1 MLYFQ
6 NYQRI
11 LKITQNGVHTGK
23 NWKCLQARNLCGL
36 GLHSSSS
43 STRSLGHLPPAP
55 CAAPARAPWPLRDLS
70 LPDLANINSMV
81 PQAPAQAPRCPRDAR
96 RRSLTS
102 ASRHLL
108 DVRFTS
114 RSGREPRVPSR
125 SVCGASSSARVPQ
138 ARASPQ
144 KSQQRRRTDAA
155 PAAGIV
161 DCEPPPRGARGPGVG
176 GGARWGRASHLAP
189 SFAYA
194 RAGARGR
201 SLRRARELM
210 NYSRSVSS
218 RPAQEGLVD
227 YSQAPKAS
235 FSQKRRLSPSHWKA
249 STG

>member
-1 MLYFQ
+1 MFYFQ

-70 LPDLANINSMV
+70 LPDLANMNSMV

-144 KSQQRRRTDAA
+144 KSQQRR
-155 PAAGIV
+155 AAGIV
-161 DCEPPPRGARGPGVG
+161 DCEPPPRGARGPSVG

-189 SFAYA
+189 SFAYGKSRRSRQVAQKSA
-194 RAGARGR
+194 RINELFTKRLVSPRPGR
-201 SLRRARELM
+201 
-210 NYSRSVSS
+210 
-218 RPAQEGLVD
+218 PC
-227 YSQAPKAS
+227 
-235 FSQKRRLSPSHWKA
+235 
-249 STG
+249 